1 MTEKQIKEFIKE
13 EVQKMTI
20 QKVVK
25 TYTPGEVVILNVEV
39 GDMPK
44 EDVYNLC
51 KSLKEI
57 CCEQGLDNIIIAP
70 TQEGKNRVTAT
81 TVKQEISYEL
91 K

>member
-1 MTEKQIKEFIKE
+1 MTDKQIKEFIKE

-39 GDMPK
+39 GKMPK

-51 KSLKEI
+51 KRLKEI
-57 CCEQGLDNIIIAP
+57 CYEQGLNDIIIAP
-70 TQEGKNRVTAT
+70 TQEGRNMVTAT
-81 TVKQEISYEL
+81 TVKQET